1 MYGDFDVDNLDTSGW
16 ILFVMGSCLMTLV
29 MLNML
34 IAIMS
39 DTYARVMSEIVPF
52 DYFELNNLI
61 LEQEEILVWKRNSG
75 TSQYLAFAQ
84 YVEKT
89 EKKEWEGVLGG
100 GQNSQGGLNEEFK
113 KEIMESIGIL
123 LENQTLQI
131 RDTFMKFDEQKKRF
145 DNLSRIV
152 EKSVVDKWR
161 QGK

>member
-1 MYGDFDVDNLDTSGW
+1 LIGAVLGFSISLRALELEDLDNTILAMKSEYRLMYGDFDVDNLDTSGW

-75 TSQYLAFAQ
+75 TS
-84 YVEKT
+84 
-89 EKKEWEGVLGG
+89 
-100 GQNSQGGLNEEFK
+100 
-113 KEIMESIGIL
+113 
-123 LENQTLQI
+123 
-131 RDTFMKFDEQKKRF
+131 
-145 DNLSRIV
+145 
-152 EKSVVDKWR
+152 
-161 QGK
+161 